1 MTDARRGIDA
11 GVDVETDRQTHTHTH
26 THTHARARARALGS
40 DIIRLIPLY
49 AIARRGAA
57 WRGRGRSAT
66 GCETVKAKKH
76 SPPKR
81 AIYYPQPF
89 KYRTVR
95 EEIHI

>member
-1 MTDARRGIDA
+1 MVGALRGKKSDGRVEGIGAGAGAGA
-11 GVDVETDRQTHTHTH
+11 GVD
-26 THTHARARARALGS
+26 ARTLGS
-40 DIIRLIPLY
+40 DIT
-49 AIARRGAA
+49 AITRHRVGGGAVTG
-57 WRGRGRSAT
+57 WSVGRSAT

-95 EEIHI
+95 EEIHT